1 MAKIISLESSIT
13 LKESDFRREDVQ
25 FNQKHFD
32 KSDDFH
38 IRFIES
44 LTASEIYL
52 NGRYVSLRPEDI
64 IIISSDKEVLIKN
77 LGEPA
82 KLTIFNEV
90 LRAPS
95 PLNLVVVGD
104 SPMMHDLMNAGEDEV
119 RFIAYRNQGD
129 HLKHHY
135 FDLLAEL
142 EKQNL
147 NDPFIQFQR
156 EMIVGLLMTELLR
169 NHQPSIAIADSYF
182 PGKDIHRASRDT
194 QSGLIFNY
202 LVANSRTATLK
213 ETARHFGYEKNYFSR
228 LCRTLFAKS
237 FTEQLA
243 FIRIELAERML
254 ALSNKSIADIG
265 YELGYKNL
273 SSFTAV
279 FKKSSGITPNVYRQ
293 QFGLK

>member
-13 LKESDFRREDVQ
+13 LKKAISEEDVQ

-44 LTASEIYL
+44 LTASDYL

-104 SPMMHDLMNAGEDEV
+104 SP
-119 RFIAYRNQGD
+119 
-129 HLKHHY
+129 
-135 FDLLAEL
+135 
-142 EKQNL
+142 
-147 NDPFIQFQR
+147 
-156 EMIVGLLMTELLR
+156 
-169 NHQPSIAIADSYF
+169 
-182 PGKDIHRASRDT
+182 
-194 QSGLIFNY
+194 
-202 LVANSRTATLK
+202 
-213 ETARHFGYEKNYFSR
+213 
-228 LCRTLFAKS
+228 
-237 FTEQLA
+237 
-243 FIRIELAERML
+243 
-254 ALSNKSIADIG
+254 
-265 YELGYKNL
+265 
-273 SSFTAV
+273 
-279 FKKSSGITPNVYRQ
+279 
-293 QFGLK
+293 